1 MHSKLSVSAST
12 GRERISNA
20 GTTVE
25 EQSRERLMSADVQG
39 KIGEVGLPATSQDLS
54 FAAGSRW
61 STSVLLR
68 SGRNRLRTLL
78 PICLRN
84 NSAIRI
90 SLDGQNPLCG

>member
-39 KIGEVGLPATSQDLS
+39 KIGEVGLPTTSQSAHSPLAQGWRT
-54 FAAGSRW
+54 F
-61 STSVLLR
+61 VLQM
-68 SGRNRLRTLL
+68 GREGCTNVQLKPNLVM
-78 PICLRN
+78 
-84 NSAIRI
+84 
-90 SLDGQNPLCG
+90 